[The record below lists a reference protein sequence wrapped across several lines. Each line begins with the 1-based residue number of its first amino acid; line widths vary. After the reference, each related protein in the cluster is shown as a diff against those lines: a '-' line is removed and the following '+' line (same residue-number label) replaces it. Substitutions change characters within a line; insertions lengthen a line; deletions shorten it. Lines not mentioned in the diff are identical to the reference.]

1 MSEIDHDA
9 LSTATKALSV
19 IFIVLI
25 CTANAILIYIIARTA
40 RFMYSPKFLI
50 LISLAIGDIFFA
62 LFSLVVNARVTFE
75 DVRLP
80 FGTTLTATYYQ
91 MFYISFVYGVGL
103 IIMAVE
109 IILRHKR
116 VTPFLKRYQ
125 IVEAFAF
132 SALPWLLLLVIILP
146 LTLVGVDWETHEV
159 KATTQRVKA
168 MYWVSVL
175 VPAILAV
182 VISLVITFIKLAPVQ
197 KTWQSPDERVVSA
210 TYTAHSEQ
218 RHSTRNS
225 HETESPQRYKFHGVQ
240 LNQQG
245 MPNSQ
250 HTHQH
255 SSTAQQP
262 TNHQPDVIF
271 RSPSPSTAT
280 STNPVKEKCG
290 LLFAATIYLICVVP
304 QASMYVTDIEVS
316 LYVFVIL
323 LHSFYWLCNV
333 RSILTPCIW
342 ILYSINV

>member
-1 MSEIDHDA
+1 MPEIDHDA

-25 CTANAILIYIIARTA
+25 CTANAILIYVVARSA
-40 RFMYSPKFLI
+40 RFMYSPRCLI

-75 DVRLP
+75 DARLP

-91 MFYISFVYGVGL
+91 TFFISFVYGVGL

-109 IILRHKR
+109 IILRHKT

-125 IVEAFAF
+125 IVEAFGF

-159 KATTQRVKA
+159 TATTQRVRA

-182 VISLVITFIKLAPVQ
+182 VICLVIIFIKMAPVQ
-197 KTWQSPDERVVSA
+197 KIWQSPDERVVSA
-210 TYTAHSEQ
+210 SYIPHIDQ

-225 HETESPQRYKFHGVQ
+225 RETELPQSYKFHGVQ
-240 LNQQG
+240 QYHQG

-250 HTHQH
+250 RTLQYSSAAQH
-255 SSTAQQP
+255 P
-262 TNHQPDVIF
+262 NNHPPDVTF
-271 RSPSPSTAT
+271 RAPLASTT
-280 STNPVKEKCG
+280 TCTNPVKEKCG

-304 QASMYVTDIEVS
+304 QAAMYVTDIEVS
-316 LYVFVIL
+316 LQVFVIL
-323 LHSFYWLCNV
+323 LHTFYWLCNV

-342 ILYSINV
+342 ILYSISV